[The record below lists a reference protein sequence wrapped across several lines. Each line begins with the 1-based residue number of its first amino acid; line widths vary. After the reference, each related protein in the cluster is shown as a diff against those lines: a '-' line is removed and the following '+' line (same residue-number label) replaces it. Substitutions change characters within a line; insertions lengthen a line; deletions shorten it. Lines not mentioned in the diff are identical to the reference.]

1 MEMDTIEIAVNGT
14 SAVTVSAVTI
24 ICGNTGY
31 KAHFT
36 FSDEWGAY
44 TAKTAVFT
52 FFSMRTGK
60 TNQYEVLFEGETAE
74 IPVVTNTVS
83 LTIGVIAGD
92 VKTTTDANV
101 PCMNSNTS
109 SVLLHD
115 NPPPDIYEQLL
126 EYLKNLLSAGM
137 TGQMVAILGGTPPSP
152 VGIAEQI

>member
-1 MEMDTIEIAVNGT
+1 METIEIAVNGT

-36 FSDEWGAY
+36 FSDEWSAY

-60 TNQYEVLFEGETAE
+60 TNQYEVLFEGETVE

-92 VKTTTDANV
+92 VKTTTDANI

-115 NPPPDIYEQLL
+115 DPPPDIYEQILQ
-126 EYLKNLLSAGM
+126 YLAGL
-137 TGQMVAILGGTPPSP
+137 QGG
-152 VGIAEQI
+152 GNIAGSVVYNYSGCAEVVNGTVEVDE

>member
-1 MEMDTIEIAVNGT
+1 METIEISVNGT
-14 SAVTVSAVTI
+14 SAITVSAVTI
-24 ICGNTGY
+24 ICGNRGY

-36 FSDEWGAY
+36 FSDEWDAY

-60 TNQYEVLFEGETAE
+60 TNQYEVLFEGDTVD
-74 IPVVTNTVS
+74 IPVITNTVS
-83 LTIGVIAGD
+83 VTIGVIAGD
-92 VKTTTDANV
+92 VRTTTDANV

-115 NPPPDIYEQLL
+115 DPQPDIYEQLL
-126 EYLKNLLSAGM
+126 EYLKYLQSAGM
-137 TGQMVAILGGTPPSP
+137 TGQLTAILGGTPPSP